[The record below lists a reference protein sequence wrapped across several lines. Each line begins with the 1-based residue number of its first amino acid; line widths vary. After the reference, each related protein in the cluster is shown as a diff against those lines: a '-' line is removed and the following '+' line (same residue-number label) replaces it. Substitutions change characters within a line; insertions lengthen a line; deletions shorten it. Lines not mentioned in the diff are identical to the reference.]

1 MSPAR
6 NVVIILTYYV
16 TLIFGSSLVRNRFVN
31 QLKVMKRAVQSVT
44 TNLKPISCIEGAP
57 QMIPT
62 LRPYQEK
69 LVKDTYQQWDAGK
82 QFVAM
87 VSSTGSGKSMTL
99 TAIVAKERDR
109 GQYVLVLAHRQ
120 ELITQLSDTMGRM
133 EIRHQVIAANKVV
146 RFAAKQS
153 MENHGVNY
161 VDPNARV
168 MVASVQSMREA
179 KIADLAKLGNKL
191 TVVQDEFHHATK
203 KSKTW
208 GGVLTPL
215 LNAGARGLGPTA
227 TPCRAD
233 GQGLSR
239 ETDGYADVIVEG
251 PSMRWL
257 IDNGYLSQ
265 YKIYCPPTDL
275 RLDNVETSKTTGDYK
290 EKELKAE
297 IGRSHIVGDIVSHY
311 LKICPGKRGITFTV
325 GVDTAEEVAEE
336 YRKRGVPAIALSGR
350 NADEERVQ
358 AIRDLKSGKILQ
370 IVNDSL
376 IGEGVDIPAVEV
388 VSFAR
393 PTQSYALYAQMFGR
407 ALRPFEG
414 KSHAIIIDAVSNVMR
429 HGLPDAP
436 REWSLDRRERR
447 TGKSEPSTVRVCTAC
462 AAVYER
468 FLDACPDCGE
478 PVPKPADRSGP
489 IQVDGDL
496 YELDQDVLTRMR
508 NEVVGARETPEAMRD
523 RLTAQHVPPA
533 GVMANVKRQSERLEV
548 LGRLDGLMATIA
560 GYWRHDGMSDKEI
573 FRKFF
578 LTYHIDWL
586 SAQGLKKDDAL
597 TLMGKI
603 QNDVDGL
610 VKTH

>member
-44 TNLKPISCIEGAP
+44 TNLKLTSCIEGAP

-436 REWSLDRRERR
+436 REWSLDRRQRR

-489 IQVDGDL
+489 MQVDGDL
-496 YELDQDVLTRMR
+496 YELDPDVLAQMR
-508 NEVVGARETPEAMRD
+508 NEVVGARETPEAMRN
-523 RLTAQHVPPA
+523 RLTAMNVPPA

-578 LTYHIDWL
+578 LTYHVDWL

-597 TLMGKI
+597 TLMEKI

>member
-1 MSPAR
+1 
-6 NVVIILTYYV
+6 
-16 TLIFGSSLVRNRFVN
+16 
-31 QLKVMKRAVQSVT
+31 MKLAAQSVT

-468 FLDACPDCGE
+468 FRDACPDCGE

-489 IQVDGDL
+489 VQVDGDL
-496 YELDQDVLTRMR
+496 YELDPDVLAQMR

-523 RLTAQHVPPA
+523 RLTAMNVPVP
-533 GVMANVKRQSERLEV
+533 GVMGNVKRQRERLEV

-586 SAQGLKKDDAL
+586 SAQSLKKDNAIAL
-597 TLMGKI
+597 MEKI

>member
-1 MSPAR
+1 
-6 NVVIILTYYV
+6 
-16 TLIFGSSLVRNRFVN
+16 
-31 QLKVMKRAVQSVT
+31 
-44 TNLKPISCIEGAP
+44 
-57 QMIPT
+57 MIPT

-87 VSSTGSGKSMTL
+87 VSATGSGKSMTL

-468 FLDACPDCGE
+468 FRDACPDCGE
-478 PVPKPADRSGP
+478 PVPKPAQRSGP
-489 IQVDGDL
+489 EFVDGDL
-496 YELDQDVLTRMR
+496 YELDPDVLAQMR

-523 RLTAQHVPPA
+523 RLVANHNPVIA
-533 GVMANVKRQSERLEV
+533 VMSRVNKQIKRLDA
-548 LGRLDGLMATIA
+548 LTKLDGLMATIA
-560 GYWRHDGMSDKEI
+560 GYWRHDGLSDSEI

-586 SAQGLKKDDAL
+586 SAQSLKKDDAVA
-597 TLMGKI
+597 LMEKI

-610 VKTH
+610 VKGEL

>member
-1 MSPAR
+1 
-6 NVVIILTYYV
+6 
-16 TLIFGSSLVRNRFVN
+16 
-31 QLKVMKRAVQSVT
+31 
-44 TNLKPISCIEGAP
+44 
-57 QMIPT
+57 MIPT
-62 LRPYQEK
+62 LRPYQQS
-69 LVKDTYQQWDAGK
+69 LVAETYQQWDAGK

-87 VSSTGSGKSMTL
+87 VSATGSGKSMTL

-478 PVPKPADRSGP
+478 PVPKPAQRSGP
-489 IQVDGDL
+489 EFVDGDL
-496 YELDQDVLTRMR
+496 YELDPDVLAQMR

-523 RLTAQHVPPA
+523 RLTAQHVPMP
-533 GVMANVKRQSERLEV
+533 GVMSNVKRQKERLDALV
-548 LGRLDGLMATIA
+548 KLDVSLSVWA
-560 GYWRHDGMSDKEI
+560 GYRRAEGLSDSEI
-573 FRKFF
+573 FRKFY
-578 LTYHIDWL
+578 LTYGVSWL
-586 SAQGLKKDDAL
+586 EAQALKAADADKLRERIGL
-597 TLMGKI
+597 
-603 QNDVDGL
+603 
-610 VKTH
+610 

>member
-1 MSPAR
+1 
-6 NVVIILTYYV
+6 
-16 TLIFGSSLVRNRFVN
+16 
-31 QLKVMKRAVQSVT
+31 
-44 TNLKPISCIEGAP
+44 
-57 QMIPT
+57 MIPT

-87 VSSTGSGKSMTL
+87 VSATGSGKSMTL
-99 TAIVAKERDR
+99 TAIVAKERDQ
-109 GQYVLVLAHRQ
+109 GQYVLVLAHRR

-161 VDPNARV
+161 VDPNARI

-478 PVPKPADRSGP
+478 PVPKPAQRSGP
-489 IQVDGDL
+489 EFVDGDL
-496 YELDQDVLTRMR
+496 YELDPDVLAQMR

-523 RLTAQHVPPA
+523 RLTAQHVPVP
-533 GVMANVKRQSERLEV
+533 GVMANVKRQRERLDALV
-548 LGRLDGLMATIA
+548 KLDHTLAQWA
-560 GYWRHDGMSDKEI
+560 GYRRAEGLSDSEI
-573 FRKFF
+573 FRKFY
-578 LTYHIDWL
+578 LTYGVSWLEAQALKAADADKLRERID
-586 SAQGLKKDDAL
+586 
-597 TLMGKI
+597 
-603 QNDVDGL
+603 NV
-610 VKTH
+610 

>member
-1 MSPAR
+1 
-6 NVVIILTYYV
+6 
-16 TLIFGSSLVRNRFVN
+16 
-31 QLKVMKRAVQSVT
+31 
-44 TNLKPISCIEGAP
+44 
-57 QMIPT
+57 MIPT

-87 VSSTGSGKSMTL
+87 VSATGSGKSMTL

-239 ETDGYADVIVEG
+239 ETDGYADAIVEG

-489 IQVDGDL
+489 MQVDGDL

>member
-1 MSPAR
+1 
-6 NVVIILTYYV
+6 
-16 TLIFGSSLVRNRFVN
+16 
-31 QLKVMKRAVQSVT
+31 
-44 TNLKPISCIEGAP
+44 
-57 QMIPT
+57 MIPT

-87 VSSTGSGKSMTL
+87 VSATGSGKSMTL
-99 TAIVAKERDR
+99 TAIVRSERDR

-468 FLDACPDCGE
+468 FRDACPDCAE

-489 IQVDGDL
+489 MQVDGDL
-496 YELDQDVLTRMR
+496 YELDPDVLAQMR
-508 NEVVGARETPEAMRD
+508 NEVVGAREDINQYRD
-523 RLTAQHVPPA
+523 KMIAHGLPPHA
-533 GVMANVKRQSERLEV
+533 VKRNVKLHEN
-548 LGRLDGLMATIA
+548 RLDALVKLDLKLAEWA
-560 GYWRHDGMSDKEI
+560 GYRRAEGLSDSEI

-578 LTYHIDWL
+578 LTYGISWL
-586 SAQGLKKDDAL
+586 EAQALKAADADKLRERIGL
-597 TLMGKI
+597 
-603 QNDVDGL
+603 
-610 VKTH
+610 

>member
-1 MSPAR
+1 
-6 NVVIILTYYV
+6 
-16 TLIFGSSLVRNRFVN
+16 
-31 QLKVMKRAVQSVT
+31 
-44 TNLKPISCIEGAP
+44 
-57 QMIPT
+57 MIPT

-69 LVKDTYQQWDAGK
+69 LIKDTYQQWDAGK

-87 VSSTGSGKSMTL
+87 VSATGSGKSMTL

-468 FLDACPDCGE
+468 FRDACPDCGE

-489 IQVDGDL
+489 VQVEGDL
-496 YELDQDVLTRMR
+496 YELDPDVLAQMR

-523 RLTAQHVPPA
+523 RLTAQHVPTP
-533 GVMANVKRQSERLEV
+533 GVMSNVKRQRERLEV
-548 LGRLDGLMATIA
+548 LEKLDGLMATIA
-560 GYWRHDGMSDKEI
+560 GYWRHDGMSDSEI

-578 LTYHIDWL
+578 LTYRTDWL
-586 SAQGLKKDDAL
+586 SAQSLKKDDAAA
-597 TLMGKI
+597 LMEKI

-610 VKTH
+610 VKGGL

>member
-1 MSPAR
+1 M
-6 NVVIILTYYV
+6 
-16 TLIFGSSLVRNRFVN
+16 
-31 QLKVMKRAVQSVT
+31 M
-44 TNLKPISCIEGAP
+44 
-57 QMIPT
+57 PT

-87 VSSTGSGKSMTL
+87 VSATGSGKSMTL

-468 FLDACPDCGE
+468 FRDACPDCGE

-489 IQVDGDL
+489 MQVDGDL
-496 YELDQDVLTRMR
+496 YELDPDVLAQMR
-508 NEVVGARETPEAMRD
+508 NEVVGAREDVNQYRD
-523 RLTAQHVPPA
+523 KMIVHGLPPHA
-533 GVMANVKRQSERLEV
+533 VKRNVKLHEN
-548 LGRLDGLMATIA
+548 RLDALVKLDHTLAQWA
-560 GYWRHDGMSDKEI
+560 GYRRAEGLSDSEI
-573 FRKFF
+573 FRKFY
-578 LTYHIDWL
+578 LTYGVSWL
-586 SAQGLKKDDAL
+586 EAQALKAADADKLRERIGL
-597 TLMGKI
+597 
-603 QNDVDGL
+603 
-610 VKTH
+610 

>member
-1 MSPAR
+1 MTR
-6 NVVIILTYYV
+6 
-16 TLIFGSSLVRNRFVN
+16 IFGNFLAQNKLVNR
-31 QLKVMKRAVQSVT
+31 LKVMKLAAQSVT

-478 PVPKPADRSGP
+478 PVPKPAQRSGP
-489 IQVDGDL
+489 EFVDGDL
-496 YELDQDVLTRMR
+496 YELDPDVLAQMR

-523 RLTAQHVPPA
+523 RLTAMNVPPA
-533 GVMANVKRQSERLEV
+533 GVMANVKRQKERLDALV
-548 LGRLDGLMATIA
+548 KLDVSLSVWA
-560 GYWRHDGMSDKEI
+560 GYRRAEGLSDSEI
-573 FRKFF
+573 FRKFY
-578 LTYHIDWL
+578 LTYGVSWL
-586 SAQGLKKDDAL
+586 EAQALKAADADKLRERIGL
-597 TLMGKI
+597 
-603 QNDVDGL
+603 
-610 VKTH
+610 

>member
-1 MSPAR
+1 
-6 NVVIILTYYV
+6 
-16 TLIFGSSLVRNRFVN
+16 
-31 QLKVMKRAVQSVT
+31 
-44 TNLKPISCIEGAP
+44 
-57 QMIPT
+57 MIPT

-87 VSSTGSGKSMTL
+87 VSATGSGKSMTL

-179 KIADLAKLGNKL
+179 KIADLAKLGDKL

-275 RLDNVETSKTTGDYK
+275 HLENVETSKTTGDYK

-489 IQVDGDL
+489 MQVDGDL
-496 YELDQDVLTRMR
+496 YELDPDVLAQMR

-523 RLTAQHVPPA
+523 RLTAMNVPVP
-533 GVMANVKRQSERLEV
+533 GVMSNVKRQRERLEV
-548 LGRLDGLMATIA
+548 LGQLDGLMATIA
-560 GYWRHDGMSDKEI
+560 GYWRHDGLSDKEI

-578 LTYHIDWL
+578 LTYRTDWL
-586 SAQGLKKDDAL
+586 SAQSLKKDDAVA
-597 TLMGKI
+597 LMEKI
-603 QNDVDGL
+603 QNHVDGL
-610 VKTH
+610 VKGEL

>member
-1 MSPAR
+1 
-6 NVVIILTYYV
+6 
-16 TLIFGSSLVRNRFVN
+16 
-31 QLKVMKRAVQSVT
+31 
-44 TNLKPISCIEGAP
+44 
-57 QMIPT
+57 MIPT

-69 LVKDTYQQWDAGK
+69 LVAETYQQWDSGK

-468 FLDACPDCGE
+468 FRDACPDCGE

-489 IQVDGDL
+489 VQVDGDL
-496 YELDQDVLTRMR
+496 YELDPDVLAQMR

-523 RLTAQHVPPA
+523 RLTAMNVPVP
-533 GVMANVKRQSERLEV
+533 GVMGNVKRQRERLEV

-586 SAQGLKKDDAL
+586 SAQSLKKDNAIAL
-597 TLMGKI
+597 MEKI

>member
-1 MSPAR
+1 M
-6 NVVIILTYYV
+6 
-16 TLIFGSSLVRNRFVN
+16 TL
-31 QLKVMKRAVQSVT
+31 
-44 TNLKPISCIEGAP
+44 
-57 QMIPT
+57 PT
-62 LRPYQEK
+62 LRPYQQS
-69 LVKDTYQQWDAGK
+69 LVAETYAQWDRGV

-87 VSSTGSGKSMTL
+87 VSATGSGKSMTL

-179 KIADLAKLGNKL
+179 KIADLAKLGDKL

-447 TGKSEPSTVRVCTAC
+447 TGKSEPSTVRVCTSC

-489 IQVDGDL
+489 MQVDGDL
-496 YELDQDVLTRMR
+496 YELDPDVLAQMR

-523 RLTAQHVPPA
+523 RMTAMNVPVP
-533 GVMANVKRQSERLEV
+533 GVMANVKRQRERLEV
-548 LGRLDGLMATIA
+548 LGQLDGLMATIA

-586 SAQGLKKDDAL
+586 SAQSLKKDDAEA
-597 TLMGKI
+597 LMEKI

-610 VKTH
+610 VKDGL

>member
-1 MSPAR
+1 
-6 NVVIILTYYV
+6 
-16 TLIFGSSLVRNRFVN
+16 
-31 QLKVMKRAVQSVT
+31 
-44 TNLKPISCIEGAP
+44 
-57 QMIPT
+57 MIPT

-69 LVKDTYQQWDAGK
+69 LVSDTYQQWDAGK

-336 YRKRGVPAIALSGR
+336 YRKRGVPAVALSGR

-414 KSHAIIIDAVSNVMR
+414 KTHAIIIDAVSNVMR

-489 IQVDGDL
+489 VQVDGDL
-496 YELDQDVLTRMR
+496 YELDPDVLAQMR

-523 RLTAQHVPPA
+523 RLTAMNVPVP
-533 GVMANVKRQSERLEV
+533 GVMGNVKRQRERLEV

-586 SAQGLKKDDAL
+586 SAQSLKKDNAIAL
-597 TLMGKI
+597 MEKI

>member
-1 MSPAR
+1 
-6 NVVIILTYYV
+6 
-16 TLIFGSSLVRNRFVN
+16 
-31 QLKVMKRAVQSVT
+31 
-44 TNLKPISCIEGAP
+44 
-57 QMIPT
+57 MIPT

-87 VSSTGSGKSMTL
+87 VSATGSGKSMTL

-239 ETDGYADVIVEG
+239 DTDGYADVIVEG
-251 PSMRWL
+251 PTMRWL

-336 YRKRGVPAIALSGR
+336 YRKRGVPAVALSGR

-447 TGKSEPSTVRVCTAC
+447 TGKSEPSAVRVCTAC

-478 PVPKPADRSGP
+478 PVPKPAQRSGP
-489 IQVDGDL
+489 EFVDGDL
-496 YELDQDVLTRMR
+496 YELDPDVLAQMR

-523 RLTAQHVPPA
+523 RLVANHNPVIA
-533 GVMANVKRQSERLEV
+533 VMSRVNKQIKRLDA
-548 LGRLDGLMATIA
+548 LTKLDGLMATIA
-560 GYWRHDGMSDKEI
+560 GYWRHDGLSDSEI
-573 FRKFF
+573 FRKFY
-578 LTYHIDWL
+578 LTYRIDWL
-586 SAQGLKKDDAL
+586 SAQSLKKDDAVA
-597 TLMGKI
+597 LMEKI
-603 QNDVDGL
+603 QNDIDGL
-610 VKTH
+610 VKGEL

>member
-1 MSPAR
+1 M
-6 NVVIILTYYV
+6 
-16 TLIFGSSLVRNRFVN
+16 TL
-31 QLKVMKRAVQSVT
+31 
-44 TNLKPISCIEGAP
+44 
-57 QMIPT
+57 PT
-62 LRPYQEK
+62 LRPYQQS
-69 LVKDTYQQWDAGK
+69 LVAETYQQWDKGV

-87 VSSTGSGKSMTL
+87 VSATGSGKSMTL
-99 TAIVAKERDR
+99 TAIVRSERDR

-161 VDPNARV
+161 VDPSARV
-168 MVASVQSMREA
+168 MVASVQSMRET

-215 LNAGARGLGPTA
+215 MNAGARGLGPTA

-275 RLDNVETSKTTGDYK
+275 QLDNVETSKTTGDYK

-489 IQVDGDL
+489 MQVDGDL
-496 YELDQDVLTRMR
+496 YELDPDVLAQMR

-523 RLTAQHVPPA
+523 RLNGRYMPQS
-533 GVMANVKRQSERLEV
+533 GVISEVRKQIK
-548 LGRLDGLMATIA
+548 RLDALVKLDVSLSVWA
-560 GYWRHDGMSDKEI
+560 GYRRAEGLSDSEI
-573 FRKFF
+573 FRKFY
-578 LTYHIDWL
+578 LTYGVSWL
-586 SAQGLKKDDAL
+586 EAQALKAADADKLRERIGL
-597 TLMGKI
+597 
-603 QNDVDGL
+603 
-610 VKTH
+610 

>member
-1 MSPAR
+1 
-6 NVVIILTYYV
+6 
-16 TLIFGSSLVRNRFVN
+16 
-31 QLKVMKRAVQSVT
+31 
-44 TNLKPISCIEGAP
+44 
-57 QMIPT
+57 MIPT

-447 TGKSEPSTVRVCTAC
+447 TGKSEPSAVRVCTAC

-478 PVPKPADRSGP
+478 PVPKPAQRSGP
-489 IQVDGDL
+489 EFVDGDL
-496 YELDQDVLTRMR
+496 YELDPDVLAQMR

-523 RLTAQHVPPA
+523 RLTAMNVPPA
-533 GVMANVKRQSERLEV
+533 GVMANVKRQKERLDALV
-548 LGRLDGLMATIA
+548 KLDVSLSVWA
-560 GYWRHDGMSDKEI
+560 GYRRAEGLSDSEI
-573 FRKFF
+573 FRKFY
-578 LTYHIDWL
+578 LTYGVSWL
-586 SAQGLKKDDAL
+586 EAQALKAADADKLRERIGL
-597 TLMGKI
+597 
-603 QNDVDGL
+603 
-610 VKTH
+610 

>member
-1 MSPAR
+1 MA
-6 NVVIILTYYV
+6 L
-16 TLIFGSSLVRNRFVN
+16 
-31 QLKVMKRAVQSVT
+31 
-44 TNLKPISCIEGAP
+44 
-57 QMIPT
+57 PT

-146 RFAAKQS
+146 RFATKQS
-153 MENHGVNY
+153 MENYGVNY

-290 EKELKAE
+290 EKELKVE

-468 FLDACPDCGE
+468 FRDACPDCGE

-496 YELDQDVLTRMR
+496 YELDPDVLAQMR

-523 RLTAQHVPPA
+523 RMTAQHVSPA
-533 GVMANVKRQSERLEV
+533 GVMANVKRQRERLNELV
-548 LGRLDGLMATIA
+548 KNDILMAQWA
-560 GYWRHDGMSDKEI
+560 GHRRAEGLSDSEI

-578 LTYHIDWL
+578 ITFNIDWL
-586 SAQGLKKDDAL
+586 SAQSLKKDEAL
-597 TLMGKI
+597 KLREKLETK
-603 QNDVDGL
+603 
-610 VKTH
+610 

>member
-1 MSPAR
+1 M
-6 NVVIILTYYV
+6 
-16 TLIFGSSLVRNRFVN
+16 TL
-31 QLKVMKRAVQSVT
+31 
-44 TNLKPISCIEGAP
+44 
-57 QMIPT
+57 PT

-87 VSSTGSGKSMTL
+87 VSATGSGKSMTL

-179 KIADLAKLGNKL
+179 KIADLVKLGNKL

-275 RLDNVETSKTTGDYK
+275 RLYNVETSKTTGDYK

-336 YRKRGVPAIALSGR
+336 YRKRGVPAVALSGR

-468 FLDACPDCGE
+468 FRDACPDCGE

-489 IQVDGDL
+489 MQVDGDL
-496 YELDQDVLTRMR
+496 YELDPDVLAQMR
-508 NEVVGARETPEAMRD
+508 NEVVGAREDVNQYRD
-523 RLTAQHVPPA
+523 KMVGHGLPPHA
-533 GVMANVKRQSERLEV
+533 VKRNVKLHEN
-548 LGRLDGLMATIA
+548 RLDALVKLDHTLAQWA
-560 GYWRHDGMSDKEI
+560 GYRRAEGLSDSEI
-573 FRKFF
+573 FRKFY
-578 LTYHIDWL
+578 LTYGVSWL
-586 SAQGLKKDDAL
+586 EAQALKAADADKLRERIGL
-597 TLMGKI
+597 
-603 QNDVDGL
+603 
-610 VKTH
+610 

>member
-1 MSPAR
+1 
-6 NVVIILTYYV
+6 
-16 TLIFGSSLVRNRFVN
+16 
-31 QLKVMKRAVQSVT
+31 
-44 TNLKPISCIEGAP
+44 
-57 QMIPT
+57 MIPT

-87 VSSTGSGKSMTL
+87 VSATGSGKSMTL

-414 KSHAIIIDAVSNVMR
+414 KSNAIIIDAVSNVMR

-447 TGKSEPSTVRVCTAC
+447 TGESEPSTVRVCTAC

-468 FLDACPDCGE
+468 FRDACPDCGE

-489 IQVDGDL
+489 MQVDGDL
-496 YELDQDVLTRMR
+496 YELDPDVLAQMR

-523 RLTAQHVPPA
+523 RLTAQHVPMP
-533 GVMANVKRQSERLEV
+533 GVMANVKRQKERLDALV
-548 LGRLDGLMATIA
+548 KLDHTLAQWA
-560 GYWRHDGMSDKEI
+560 GYRRAEGLSDSEI
-573 FRKFF
+573 FRKFY
-578 LTYHIDWL
+578 LTYGVSWIE
-586 SAQGLKKDDAL
+586 AQALKAADADKLRERIGL
-597 TLMGKI
+597 
-603 QNDVDGL
+603 
-610 VKTH
+610 

>member
-1 MSPAR
+1 M
-6 NVVIILTYYV
+6 
-16 TLIFGSSLVRNRFVN
+16 TL
-31 QLKVMKRAVQSVT
+31 
-44 TNLKPISCIEGAP
+44 
-57 QMIPT
+57 PT

-109 GQYVLVLAHRQ
+109 GQYVLVLAHRR

-168 MVASVQSMREA
+168 MVASVQSMRAEKVA
-179 KIADLAKLGNKL
+179 ELAKLGDKL

-215 LNAGARGLGPTA
+215 MNAGARGLGPTA

-468 FLDACPDCGE
+468 FRDACPDCGE
-478 PVPKPADRSGP
+478 PVPKPAQRSGP
-489 IQVDGDL
+489 EFVDGDL
-496 YELDQDVLTRMR
+496 YELDPDVLAQMR

-523 RLTAQHVPPA
+523 RLTAQHVPVP
-533 GVMANVKRQSERLEV
+533 GVMANVKRQKERLDALV
-548 LGRLDGLMATIA
+548 KLDVSLSVWA
-560 GYWRHDGMSDKEI
+560 GYRRAEGLSDSEI
-573 FRKFF
+573 FRKFY
-578 LTYHIDWL
+578 LTYGVSWL
-586 SAQGLKKDDAL
+586 EAQALKAADADKLRERIGL
-597 TLMGKI
+597 
-603 QNDVDGL
+603 
-610 VKTH
+610 

>member
-1 MSPAR
+1 
-6 NVVIILTYYV
+6 
-16 TLIFGSSLVRNRFVN
+16 
-31 QLKVMKRAVQSVT
+31 
-44 TNLKPISCIEGAP
+44 
-57 QMIPT
+57 MIPT
-62 LRPYQEK
+62 LRPYQQS
-69 LVKDTYQQWDAGK
+69 LVAETYAQWNRGV

-87 VSSTGSGKSMTL
+87 VSATGSGKSMTL

-179 KIADLAKLGNKL
+179 KIADLAKLCNKL

-336 YRKRGVPAIALSGR
+336 YRRRGVPAIALSGR

-468 FLDACPDCGE
+468 FRDACPECGE

-489 IQVDGDL
+489 VQVDGDL
-496 YELDQDVLTRMR
+496 YELDPTVLAQMR

-523 RLTAQHVPPA
+523 RLTGRYMPQS
-533 GVMANVKRQSERLEV
+533 GVISEVRKQIK
-548 LGRLDGLMATIA
+548 RLDALVKLDHTLSVWA
-560 GYWRHDGMSDKEI
+560 GYRRAEGLSDSEI
-573 FRKFF
+573 FRKFY
-578 LTYHIDWL
+578 LTYGVSWIE
-586 SAQGLKKDDAL
+586 AQALKAADADKLRERIGL
-597 TLMGKI
+597 
-603 QNDVDGL
+603 
-610 VKTH
+610 

>member
-1 MSPAR
+1 
-6 NVVIILTYYV
+6 
-16 TLIFGSSLVRNRFVN
+16 
-31 QLKVMKRAVQSVT
+31 MKLAAQSVT

-69 LVKDTYQQWDAGK
+69 LVKDTYEQWNAGK

-87 VSSTGSGKSMTL
+87 VSATGSGKSMTL
-99 TAIVAKERDR
+99 TAIVRSERDR

-275 RLDNVETSKTTGDYK
+275 HLENVETSKTTGDYK

-336 YRKRGVPAIALSGR
+336 YRKRGVPAVALSGR

-447 TGKSEPSTVRVCTAC
+447 TGKSEPSTVRMCTAC

-468 FLDACPDCGE
+468 FRDACPDCGE
-478 PVPKPADRSGP
+478 PVPKPAQRSGP
-489 IQVDGDL
+489 EFVDGDL
-496 YELDQDVLTRMR
+496 YELDPDVLAQMR

-523 RLTAQHVPPA
+523 RLTAQHVPVP
-533 GVMANVKRQSERLEV
+533 GVMANVKRQKERLDALV
-548 LGRLDGLMATIA
+548 KLDLKLAEWA
-560 GYWRHDGMSDKEI
+560 GYRRAEGLSDSEI
-573 FRKFF
+573 FRKFY
-578 LTYHIDWL
+578 LTYGVSWIE
-586 SAQGLKKDDAL
+586 AQALKAADADKLRERIGL
-597 TLMGKI
+597 
-603 QNDVDGL
+603 
-610 VKTH
+610 

>member
-1 MSPAR
+1 
-6 NVVIILTYYV
+6 
-16 TLIFGSSLVRNRFVN
+16 
-31 QLKVMKRAVQSVT
+31 
-44 TNLKPISCIEGAP
+44 
-57 QMIPT
+57 MIPT

-69 LVKDTYQQWDAGK
+69 LVKDTYEQWDAGK

-87 VSSTGSGKSMTL
+87 VSATGSGKSMTL

-275 RLDNVETSKTTGDYK
+275 HLENVETSKTTGDYK

-336 YRKRGVPAIALSGR
+336 YRKRGVPAVALSGR

-489 IQVDGDL
+489 MQVDGDL
-496 YELDQDVLTRMR
+496 YELDPDVLAQMR

-523 RLTAQHVPPA
+523 RLTAQHVPIP
-533 GVMANVKRQSERLEV
+533 GVMANVKRQRERLDALV
-548 LGRLDGLMATIA
+548 KLDLKLAEWA
-560 GYWRHDGMSDKEI
+560 GYRRAEGLSDSEI

-578 LTYHIDWL
+578 LTYGVSWIE
-586 SAQGLKKDDAL
+586 AQALKTADADKLRERIGL
-597 TLMGKI
+597 
-603 QNDVDGL
+603 
-610 VKTH
+610 

>member
-1 MSPAR
+1 M
-6 NVVIILTYYV
+6 
-16 TLIFGSSLVRNRFVN
+16 TL
-31 QLKVMKRAVQSVT
+31 
-44 TNLKPISCIEGAP
+44 
-57 QMIPT
+57 PT
-62 LRPYQEK
+62 LRPYQKK
-69 LVKDTYQQWDAGK
+69 LVEETYAQWDAGK

-87 VSSTGSGKSMTL
+87 VSATGSGKSMTL
-99 TAIVAKERDR
+99 TDIVRSERDR

-133 EIRHQVIAANKVV
+133 EIRHQIIAANKVV

-161 VDPNARV
+161 VDPTARV
-168 MVASVQSMREA
+168 FVASVQSMRPEKVA
-179 KIADLAKLGNKL
+179 ELAKLGDKL

-215 LNAGARGLGPTA
+215 MNAGARGLGPTA

-251 PSMRWL
+251 PTMRWL

-275 RLDNVETSKTTGDYK
+275 HLENVETSKTTGDYK

-447 TGKSEPSTVRVCTAC
+447 TGKSEVSTVRVCVAC

-478 PVPKPADRSGP
+478 PVPKPAQRSGP
-489 IQVDGDL
+489 EFVDGDL
-496 YELDQDVLTRMR
+496 YELDPDVLAQMR

-523 RLTAQHVPPA
+523 RLTAQHVPVP
-533 GVMANVKRQSERLEV
+533 GVMANVKRQRERLDALV
-548 LGRLDGLMATIA
+548 KLDLSLAAWA
-560 GYWRHDGMSDKEI
+560 GYRRAEGLSDSEI
-573 FRKFF
+573 FRKFY
-578 LTYHIDWL
+578 LTYGVSWL
-586 SAQGLKKDDAL
+586 EAQALKATDADKLRERIGL
-597 TLMGKI
+597 
-603 QNDVDGL
+603 
-610 VKTH
+610 

>member
-1 MSPAR
+1 
-6 NVVIILTYYV
+6 
-16 TLIFGSSLVRNRFVN
+16 
-31 QLKVMKRAVQSVT
+31 
-44 TNLKPISCIEGAP
+44 
-57 QMIPT
+57 MIPT

-87 VSSTGSGKSMTL
+87 VSATGSGKSMTL

-179 KIADLAKLGNKL
+179 KIADLAKLGDKL

-275 RLDNVETSKTTGDYK
+275 HLENVETSKTTGDYK

-414 KSHAIIIDAVSNVMR
+414 KSHAIIIDAVSNVLR

-468 FLDACPDCGE
+468 FRDACPDCGE
-478 PVPKPADRSGP
+478 PVPKPAQRSGP
-489 IQVDGDL
+489 EFVDGDL
-496 YELDQDVLTRMR
+496 YELDPDVLAQMR
-508 NEVVGARETPEAMRD
+508 NEVVGARETPKAMRD

-533 GVMANVKRQSERLEV
+533 GVMANVKRQRERLDALV
-548 LGRLDGLMATIA
+548 KLDLKLAEWA
-560 GYWRHDGMSDKEI
+560 GYRRAEGLSDSEI
-573 FRKFF
+573 FRKFY
-578 LTYHIDWL
+578 LTYGVSWIE
-586 SAQGLKKDDAL
+586 AQALEAADADKLRERIGL
-597 TLMGKI
+597 
-603 QNDVDGL
+603 
-610 VKTH
+610 

>member
-1 MSPAR
+1 
-6 NVVIILTYYV
+6 
-16 TLIFGSSLVRNRFVN
+16 
-31 QLKVMKRAVQSVT
+31 
-44 TNLKPISCIEGAP
+44 
-57 QMIPT
+57 MIPT
-62 LRPYQEK
+62 LRPYQQS
-69 LVKDTYQQWDAGK
+69 LVAETYAQWDRGV

-87 VSSTGSGKSMTL
+87 VSATGSGKSMTL

-109 GQYVLVLAHRQ
+109 GQYVLVLAHRR

-251 PSMRWL
+251 PTMRWL

-275 RLDNVETSKTTGDYK
+275 HLENVETSKTTGDYK

-336 YRKRGVPAIALSGR
+336 YRKRGVPAVALSGR

-468 FLDACPDCGE
+468 FRDACPDCGE

-489 IQVDGDL
+489 MQVDGDL
-496 YELDQDVLTRMR
+496 YELDPDVLAQMR

-523 RLTAQHVPPA
+523 RLTGRYMPQA
-533 GVMANVKRQSERLEV
+533 GVISEVRKQIK
-548 LGRLDGLMATIA
+548 RLDALVRLDLKLAEWA
-560 GYWRHDGMSDKEI
+560 GYRRAEGLSDSEI
-573 FRKFF
+573 FRKFY
-578 LTYHIDWL
+578 LTYGVSWL
-586 SAQGLKKDDAL
+586 EAQALKAADADKLRERIGL
-597 TLMGKI
+597 
-603 QNDVDGL
+603 
-610 VKTH
+610 

>member
-1 MSPAR
+1 M
-6 NVVIILTYYV
+6 T
-16 TLIFGSSLVRNRFVN
+16 
-31 QLKVMKRAVQSVT
+31 
-44 TNLKPISCIEGAP
+44 
-57 QMIPT
+57 IPT

-87 VSSTGSGKSMTL
+87 VSATGSGKSMTL
-99 TAIVAKERDR
+99 TAIVRLERDR

-133 EIRHQVIAANKVV
+133 EIRHQIIAANKVV

-161 VDPNARV
+161 VDPTARV
-168 MVASVQSMREA
+168 FVASVQSMRPE
-179 KIADLAKLGNKL
+179 KVTELAKLGSKL

-215 LNAGARGLGPTA
+215 MNAGARGLGPTA

-251 PSMRWL
+251 PTMRWL

-275 RLDNVETSKTTGDYK
+275 HLENVETSKTTGDYK

-468 FLDACPDCGE
+468 FRDACPDCGE
-478 PVPKPADRSGP
+478 PVPKPTQRSGP
-489 IQVDGDL
+489 EFVDGDL
-496 YELDQDVLTRMR
+496 YELDPNVLAQMR
-508 NEVVGARETPEAMRD
+508 NEVIGARETPEAMRD

-533 GVMANVKRQSERLEV
+533 GVMANIKRQRERLDE
-548 LGRLDGLMATIA
+548 LSKLDLTLAKWAGYKRADGL
-560 GYWRHDGMSDKEI
+560 SDSEI

-578 LTYHIDWL
+578 ITFNVDWL
-586 SAQGLKKDDAL
+586 SSQALKKDEAL
-597 TLMGKI
+597 KLRERI
-603 QNDVDGL
+603 ENDL
-610 VKTH
+610 LQ

>member
-1 MSPAR
+1 
-6 NVVIILTYYV
+6 
-16 TLIFGSSLVRNRFVN
+16 
-31 QLKVMKRAVQSVT
+31 
-44 TNLKPISCIEGAP
+44 
-57 QMIPT
+57 MIPT

-179 KIADLAKLGNKL
+179 KIADLTKLGDKL

-468 FLDACPDCGE
+468 FRDACPDCGE

-489 IQVDGDL
+489 MQVDGDL
-496 YELDQDVLTRMR
+496 YELDPDVLAQMR

-523 RLTAQHVPPA
+523 RLTAQHIPVP
-533 GVMANVKRQSERLEV
+533 GVMANVKRQKERLDALV
-548 LGRLDGLMATIA
+548 RLDLKLAEWA
-560 GYWRHDGMSDKEI
+560 GYRRAEGLSDSEI
-573 FRKFF
+573 FRKFY
-578 LTYHIDWL
+578 LTYGVSWIE
-586 SAQGLKKDDAL
+586 AQALKAADADKLRERIGL
-597 TLMGKI
+597 
-603 QNDVDGL
+603 
-610 VKTH
+610 